1 MLSAITLHTWAARG
15 ENFGDQIPLRV
26 VQAALGH
33 RIPVV
38 REEDPRPTGSSA
50 GGRSRPVALVITGG
64 PDPCETPRLLAAMR
78 RHHVIGTFL
87 VVGAKVNA
95 HPELARKILA
105 QGSRLVPYTFTG
117 ADPASLPPW
126 RRTAELSLTRHA
138 VEAATGREASHTG
151 AASPAVGMA
160 MVLRDDGHTQVGQF
174 QEQLFTSLA
183 VHSHRLT
190 TTPAVPEARATLLD
204 RTSGTAIKE
213 AQRAG
218 AWVSRL
224 LSWSVIAVIVL
235 EVVQTL
241 ALVAGAVVYRRWVRA
256 RQARR
261 NTRAPIATPV
271 TVVVPAY
278 NEAAGI
284 EATVR
289 SLASSSHPQLDIVV
303 VDDGS
308 TDGTADIVER
318 LGLPGVCGIRQ
329 HNTGKPRALNTGIAH
344 ASHPLVVMTDG
355 DTVFE
360 PETITRVVQPF
371 ADPTVGAISG
381 NAKVANRGGLT
392 GRYQHMEYVAGFNLE
407 RWLFDVAECMP
418 TVPGPIAAFR
428 REALAGVGGAPDDTL
443 AEETDL
449 SMAVCRAGWRVVY
462 APDAVV
468 WTEAPWQTGQL
479 WRQRYRWAFSVDPG
493 YVETLAS
500 VGRVRR
506 ERAVRATRPHV
517 PAGIQGGVPAAVSR
531 GRRRHAALPAA
542 LPPRPGDHFLLS
554 YFGGRVAALTP
565 METNAMELPLK
576 PLPLALRVNG
586 LVKDYPRGRAV
597 DGVDIEVRAGE
608 CVGLLGPNG
617 AGKTT
622 TLLMCLGAVRPD
634 AGRVELFGRPL
645 SPRGPAL
652 SDVGFSSG
660 QLGPAR
666 LLTVVEYLTVYGDLY
681 GLRDPATAAWRSLD
695 RFGVRHLARA
705 RGDALS
711 SGQKT
716 LIRLVKAVM
725 HHPRMLVLDEPT
737 ATLDPDV
744 ALRVRRILK
753 TLSTQDGTTI
763 LITSHNMAEVEEL
776 CARVLFL
783 SAGRVVADG
792 TPEHVAEQ
800 FGCADLEGVF
810 LRLAGGHPAGAPHEM
825 PRTREEA
832 TAW

>member
-1 MLSAITLHTWAARG
+1 MLSVITLHTWAERG

-38 REEDPRPTGSSA
+38 RAEDPRPTGSSA

-64 PDPCETPRLLAAMR
+64 PDPYETPRLLAAMR

-87 VVGAKVNA
+87 VVRAKVNA
-95 HPELARKILA
+95 HPELARQILA

-204 RTSGTAIKE
+204 RTRGTAIRE

-224 LSWSVIAVIVL
+224 PSWSVIAVIVL

-241 ALVAGAVVYRRWVRA
+241 ALVAGAVVYRRRVRS

-289 SLASSSHPQLDIVV
+289 SLASSSYPQLDIVV

-318 LGLPGVCGIRQ
+318 LGLPGVCVIRQ
-329 HNTGKPRALNTGIAH
+329 HNTGKPGALNTGIAH

-371 ADPTVGAISG
+371 ADPTVGAVSG

-392 GRYQHMEYVAGFNLE
+392 GCYQHMEYVAGFNLE

-428 REALAGVGGAPDDTL
+428 RGGARRRGRCAGRHPGRGHRPVHGGVPGGL
-443 AEETDL
+443 ASRLRTGRRGLDGGTVADGA
-449 SMAVCRAGWRVVY
+449 AVA
-462 APDAVV
+462 AAV
-468 WTEAPWQTGQL
+468 PLGL
-479 WRQRYRWAFSVDPG
+479 RRRPG
-493 YVETLAS
+493 YVETPAS

-542 LPPRPGDHFLLS
+542 LPPRPGDHF
-554 YFGGRVAALTP
+554 FAGV
-565 METNAMELPLK
+565 
-576 PLPLALRVNG
+576 LRRT
-586 LVKDYPRGRAV
+586 RGHHR
-597 DGVDIEVRAGE
+597 
-608 CVGLLGPNG
+608 
-617 AGKTT
+617 
-622 TLLMCLGAVRPD
+622 VRP
-634 AGRVELFGRPL
+634 A
-645 SPRGPAL
+645 
-652 SDVGFSSG
+652 
-660 QLGPAR
+660 
-666 LLTVVEYLTVYGDLY
+666 
-681 GLRDPATAAWRSLD
+681 
-695 RFGVRHLARA
+695 
-705 RGDALS
+705 
-711 SGQKT
+711 
-716 LIRLVKAVM
+716 M
-725 HHPRMLVLDEPT
+725 
-737 ATLDPDV
+737 
-744 ALRVRRILK
+744 
-753 TLSTQDGTTI
+753 
-763 LITSHNMAEVEEL
+763 
-776 CARVLFL
+776 
-783 SAGRVVADG
+783 
-792 TPEHVAEQ
+792 
-800 FGCADLEGVF
+800 
-810 LRLAGGHPAGAPHEM
+810 
-825 PRTREEA
+825 
-832 TAW
+832 